1 MEPPQCVARSR
12 PVLRLRN
19 LAHKECLTVS
29 EHGPYVARVSITSE
43 EISTQPSLWRRAA
56 AMATSVREHLP
67 EPGQRVAFVGC
78 GTSLYMARC
87 AAALREG
94 AGNGQSDAFAASE
107 MPAGRRYDAIVAI
120 SRSGTTSEIVHILG
134 REQSTRRVVITAV
147 TNGAVADRADDVIDL
162 SFADERSVVQT
173 RFATTALGLLREVFA
188 PSSGDAAADAQLALE
203 MDMPVDPSVVS
214 QWTFLGR
221 GWAAG
226 LAEEAALKFREAAQA
241 WTEAYPALEYRHGP
255 ISIASPT
262 SVVWS
267 LGSLDQTL
275 AAEARSAGATVVD
288 LDMDPM
294 ASLVVAQRVAVA
306 LAESRGLN
314 PDRPRNLS
322 RAVLLA
328 TEQSLAL
335 S

>member
-1 MEPPQCVARSR
+1 M
-12 PVLRLRN
+12 
-19 LAHKECLTVS
+19 
-29 EHGPYVARVSITSE
+29 SITSE
-43 EISTQPSLWRRAA
+43 EIATQPSLWRRAGA
-56 AMATSVREHLP
+56 AATTVAEHLP
-67 EPGQRVAFVGC
+67 APGQRVAFVGC

-94 AGNGQSDAFAASE
+94 AGHGESDAFAASE
-107 MPAGRRYDAIVAI
+107 MPTGRRYDAIIAI

-134 REQSTRRVVITAV
+134 REQSPRKIVITAV
-147 TNGAVADRADDVIDL
+147 PDGPAAERADDVIDL

-173 RFATTALGLLREVFA
+173 RFATTALTLLREVIA
-188 PSSGDAAADAQLALE
+188 PSSGEAAADAQRALE
-203 MDMPVDPSVVS
+203 MDLPVDPSAVS

-255 ISIASPT
+255 ISIAAPT

-267 LGSLDQTL
+267 LGALDQTL
-275 AAEARSAGATVVD
+275 AEEARSAGATVVD
-288 LDMDPM
+288 LDIDPL

-306 LAESRGLN
+306 LAESRGLD
-314 PDRPRNLS
+314 PDHPRNLN
-322 RAVLLA
+322 RAVHLVN
-328 TEQSLAL
+328 EQSMAL
-335 S
+335 T

>member
-1 MEPPQCVARSR
+1 M
-12 PVLRLRN
+12 
-19 LAHKECLTVS
+19 
-29 EHGPYVARVSITSE
+29 SITSQ
-43 EISTQPSLWRRAA
+43 EISTQPALWRRAA
-56 AMATSVREHLP
+56 AMATSAHEHLP

-107 MPAGRRYDAIVAI
+107 MPSGRGYDAIVAI
-120 SRSGTTSEIVHILG
+120 TRSGTTSEIVHLLG
-134 REQSTRRVVITAV
+134 REQSRRRVVITAV
-147 TNGAVADRADDVIDL
+147 TNGAVAERADAVIDL
-162 SFADERSVVQT
+162 SFADESSVVQT
-173 RFATTALGLLREVFA
+173 RFATTALSLLREAFA
-188 PSSGDAAADAQLALE
+188 PSADDPADDAQRALE
-203 MDMPVDPSVVS
+203 MDLPVDPSRVS

-255 ISIASPT
+255 ISIGSPDT
-262 SVVWS
+262 VVWS
-267 LGSLDQTL
+267 LGRLDQTL
-275 AAEARSAGATVVD
+275 AAEARSTGATVVD
-288 LDMDPM
+288 LDIDPM

-306 LAESRGLN
+306 LAESRGLD

-322 RAVLLA
+322 RSVLLA
-328 TEQSLAL
+328 DEQSLAL
-335 S
+335 T